1 MCPFVPFLTY
11 NFAFSFTNISYW
23 RFAVGQLGMIPCLSL
38 RILVGSTLS
47 CLINDSSGSINNPLA
62 KALLL
67 AVVFIA
73 IGGIFFIREKA
84 KGYLSVQNLNKSGKE
99 IELVE
104 FYETENP
111 LNYLHKST
119 FNHNTDS
126 DGVFK
131 HN

>member
-38 RILVGSTLS
+38 RILVGSSLS

-73 IGGIFFIREKA
+73 IGGIFYIREKA
-84 KGYLSVQNLNKSGKE
+84 EGYLSVQNINGCQKG

-104 FYETENP
+104 FYEVNDP
-111 LNYLHKST
+111 LNYLK
-119 FNHNTDS
+119 
-126 DGVFK
+126 K
-131 HN
+131 